1 MLEQVGNVMEMVKR
15 LQQNVANM
23 EEQLKQEL
31 IEVSGSDVVRA
42 TLNGQQEIIALEI
55 NPKYL
60 TPESATLLQD
70 LLITTINNGFFQS
83 KEMHKSAMDKL
94 AGELNLPKIPGLF

>member
-1 MLEQVGNVMEMVKR
+1 MLEQFGNVMEMVKR

-23 EEQLKQEL
+23 EQQLKNEL
-31 IEVSGSDVVRA
+31 IEVSGSDMVKV
-42 TLNGQQEIIALEI
+42 TVNGQQQIVALEI

-60 TPESATLLQD
+60 NPESASLLQD
-70 LLITTINNGFFQS
+70 LLITTINNGFTQS
-83 KEMHKSAMDKL
+83 REVHKTAMDKL

>member
-1 MLEQVGNVMEMVKR
+1 MLEQFGNVMEMVKR

-23 EEQLKQEL
+23 EEQLKSEL
-31 IEVSGSDVVRA
+31 IEIAGSDVVKI
-42 TLNGQQEIIALEI
+42 TVNGQQQLVAIEI

-70 LLITTINNGFFQS
+70 LLITTVNNGYTRSRELHQT
-83 KEMHKSAMDKL
+83 AMDKL
-94 AGELNLPKIPGLF
+94 TGELNLPKIPGLF